1 MISKKRLVRS
11 AGDVATGIS
20 NLGFVMKHIF
30 ILFWGLI
37 WVATTSFAQDSYK
50 VQPGDTLL
58 IEVLEDTS
66 LNRSVLVTPDGSF
79 AFPFAGTLQVSGLTV
94 NQIRANIVASIQENF
109 VSTPNVFVSV
119 ASLRPEEEEEETI
132 NVYFVGEVNTP
143 GLREV
148 IHGTTFLQALSEA
161 GGFTNFAATKRLQ
174 LRRTNSRTG
183 EQSLF
188 TINYNALSLG
198 AGLRKSIFMRPG
210 DVILVPERRLFE

>member
-1 MISKKRLVRS
+1 
-11 AGDVATGIS
+11 
-20 NLGFVMKHIF
+20 MKHIL
-30 ILFWGLI
+30 ITFWGLI
-37 WVATTSFAQDSYK
+37 WLATTSFAQDSNYQ

-79 AFPFAGTLQVSGLTV
+79 AFPFAGSLRVAGLTV
-94 NQIRANIVASIQENF
+94 NQIRANIVSSIEGNF
-109 VSTPNVFVSV
+109 VTPPNVFVSV
-119 ASLRPEEEEEETI
+119 ASLRPDEEEDETM

-148 IHGTTFLQALSEA
+148 ALGTTFLQALSEA

-174 LRRTNSRTG
+174 LRRTNTHTG
-183 EQSLF
+183 AQSLYK
-188 TINYNALSLG
+188 INYHALSLG